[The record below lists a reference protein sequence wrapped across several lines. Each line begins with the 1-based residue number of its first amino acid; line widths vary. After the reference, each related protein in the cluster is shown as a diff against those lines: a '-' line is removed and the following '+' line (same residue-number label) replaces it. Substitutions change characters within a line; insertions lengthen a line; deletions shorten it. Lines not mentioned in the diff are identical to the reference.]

1 MATATAAPIAATAVT
16 AVTAAAVSSVIETH
30 AKTMQQIA
38 DCN

>member
-1 MATATAAPIAATAVT
+1 MATETAAPIAATAVT
-16 AVTAAAVSSVIETH
+16 AATVSSVIETH